1 MIQEILTTILAWL
14 TGFWGFVS
22 TSITEGV
29 EIFYD
34 STTSSLTTIGI
45 LGLFGVGVGL
55 VYMGLGFVSRFFK
68 K

>member
-1 MIQEILTTILAWL
+1 MIQDILDTILSWL
-14 TGFWGFVS
+14 TGFWGFVT

-34 STTSSLTTIGI
+34 STAGNLTTIGI

>member
-1 MIQEILTTILAWL
+1 MIQDILDTILAWL
-14 TGFWGFVS
+14 TGFWGFVA
-22 TSITEGV
+22 TSITEGI
-29 EIFYD
+29 EIFYN
-34 STTSSLTTIGI
+34 STTSELTTIGI

>member
-1 MIQEILTTILAWL
+1 MIEQFLETILAWL

-22 TSITEGV
+22 ASITSGV
-29 EIFYD
+29 GIFWNA
-34 STTSSLTTIGI
+34 TTSTLTPIGI
-45 LGLFGVGVGL
+45 LGLFGVAVGL